1 MSKFNLKDDD
11 FFNTSQTETRP
22 VKNESKKKTTTQK
35 PKVESKDEKIIDTKD
50 FFTDNI
56 PGAKNKKLN
65 FLLTNEEY
73 VFLKCVIYHLDKE
86 NISTI
91 CREALHELLSKL
103 SKKETEAFEAAI
115 RDFNIKINK

>member
-22 VKNESKKKTTTQK
+22 VKNESKKKNTTQK
-35 PKVESKDEKIIDTKD
+35 PKVESKDEGIIDTKD
-50 FFTDNI
+50 FFTDSI